1 MCNIYGGCSRRTQKE
16 TGTRGGQRGQG
27 NFELA
32 ANSDY
37 NSRGSAD
44 PRESLR
50 KRRISKLA
58 LTAHKVLSTPVSR
71 ISRLFPGKTNLKQ
84 PLIFRHIFPVARND
98 NFYRYPAQQGKKM
111 PFKSILR
118 AVRASFKILCLVRLG
133 DERLSANHV
142 HR

>member
-1 MCNIYGGCSRRTQKE
+1 MCGECIRSGDVNTQQKE
-16 TGTRGGQRGQG
+16 AGTRGGQRGQG

-58 LTAHKVLSTPVSR
+58 LTAHKVLFTQGIPVQPLFVSR
-71 ISRLFPGKTNLKQ
+71 ELFVGGNQ
-84 PLIFRHIFPVARND
+84 WGRRVVAFFSGACRWG
-98 NFYRYPAQQGKKM
+98 R
-111 PFKSILR
+111 
-118 AVRASFKILCLVRLG
+118 SFMVLL
-133 DERLSANHV
+133 ERV
-142 HR
+142 